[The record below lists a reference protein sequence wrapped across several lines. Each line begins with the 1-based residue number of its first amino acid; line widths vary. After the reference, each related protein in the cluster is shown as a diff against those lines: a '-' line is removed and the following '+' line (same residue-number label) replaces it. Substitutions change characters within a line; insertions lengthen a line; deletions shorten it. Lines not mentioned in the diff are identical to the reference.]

1 MKETT
6 LGVKIGVL
14 AFQGVYSTFY
24 STVYSFAIPD
34 HALTIKKIANSP
46 SELHKGINLT
56 EVQ

>member
-24 STVYSFAIPD
+24 STVYSFAI
-34 HALTIKKIANSP
+34 ANSP